1 MTIAHLGSR
10 LAIKSCLPVDFKN
23 TVFLAHY
30 DITEEENLKGIRPVG
45 NRYTLSF
52 DGVDDYVKVNHSSSI
67 HVTGTALSIECS
79 VYFTQYPSQQ
89 VTAFINKESLYE
101 VGLTPGGNLC
111 IALNTNSSSI
121 NWDWTVSSYIIPKN
135 KWVHLAIT
143 FDGSNIR
150 FYADGVLVDT
160 KAFSGSL
167 SAPIINPLR
176 FAARDVNLDGN
187 TDNFLNVKL
196 SNIRIWN
203 KVLSDEEINKYY
215 SFNYLNGNEIGLVG
229 YWKLNEGSGSI
240 ALDYSSNRN
249 HGKIYGATWS
259 DGRIVVTLRPSEG
272 KYGGCIA
279 VEDATTNLVKN
290 GDFSQGGTNWKQPY
304 TGTVIDTDVS
314 MPMFT
319 KAVRMER
326 YDSQHNMWYQDITGQ
341 PQQATYTLSQY
352 IKLENY
358 TSGVIG
364 ALIYFYYT
372 DGTYTS
378 SLTEVDY
385 TKIGV
390 WQYVTTTGTPNQAKT
405 LNYIRVYAPWS
416 NNLNGSFLCTGVQL
430 EQKPYATSFVNGSRD
445 KGILQ
450 YPLIIDPNNF
460 TLNFWAKCTDGGVG
474 PFYVDILV
482 TSDEN
487 NRVFF
492 RPTNTTTINGGRV
505 VNGTTSFIG
514 ELNLINDITQWN
526 MYTLV
531 SEGST
536 MRIYQNGVKLG
547 ENQSILQ
554 LNGGS
559 SYLVFNRDNKPRN
572 ALFDEVRI
580 DRVPRTD
587 TEIMEWYMSQAP
599 FYPKGIHKELL

>member
-1 MTIAHLGSR
+1 MTIAHLRSR

-45 NRYTLSF
+45 NRYAVSF
-52 DGVDDYVKVNHSSSI
+52 DGKDDYIEIPYHTKLDLTQWTVAAWIKPSSSATSGLRDILYRAPSTHITYQLEYDAANKKVNVWVEDSADTDYFVWSANNSVPYDVWTHVCASYDGTSLKLYINGSLVGTNNVSFTPSTGNSVLWIGRGDDGYFCGSI
-67 HVTGTALSIECS
+67 AEVQIWDHALSVDQI
-79 VYFTQYPSQQ
+79 
-89 VTAFINKESLYE
+89 A
-101 VGLTPGGNLC
+101 NLMN
-111 IALNTNSSSI
+111 I
-121 NWDWTVSSYIIPKN
+121 
-135 KWVHLAIT
+135 HL
-143 FDGSNIR
+143 
-150 FYADGVLVDT
+150 L
-160 KAFSGSL
+160 
-167 SAPIINPLR
+167 
-176 FAARDVNLDGN
+176 
-187 TDNFLNVKL
+187 
-196 SNIRIWN
+196 
-203 KVLSDEEINKYY
+203 
-215 SFNYLNGNEIGLVG
+215 GNEFGLSG
-229 YWKLNEGSGSI
+229 YWKLDEGKGNI
-240 ALDYSSNRN
+240 ALDTSVNN
-249 HGKIYGATWS
+249 IHGYLKNGSTWS
-259 DGRIVVTLRPSEG
+259 DGRYVTSLRPSEG

-279 VEDATTNLVKN
+279 VEEGTTNLVKN
-290 GDFSQGGTNWKQPY
+290 GDFSQGGTNWRQEN

-358 TSGVIG
+358 TSGKIG

-372 DGTYTS
+372 DGTYTY

-390 WQYVTTTGTPNQAKT
+390 WQYVTTTGTPNQEKT
-405 LNYIRVYAPWS
+405 LSFIRVYAPWS
-416 NNLNGSFLCTGVQL
+416 NFLKGSFLCTGVQL
-430 EQKPYATSFVNGSRD
+430 EQKPYATSFVNGIRD

-460 TLNFWAKCTDGGVG
+460 TLNFWAKCTGND
-474 PFYVDILV
+474 PFHIDILV
-482 TSDEN
+482 TTDDN

-505 VNGTTSFIG
+505 VNGTVSFIG
-514 ELNLINDITQWN
+514 DLNLINDITQWN

-554 LNGGS
+554 LNSGS
-559 SYLVFNRDNKPRN
+559 SYLVFNGDNKPRN

-587 TEIMEWYMSQAP
+587 TEIMEWYMSQTP
-599 FYPKGIHKELL
+599 FYPKGIHKKLL